1 MADRT
6 ERDLALFQKQ
16 KETLDTFL
24 AHGAISREQYDFSLN
39 NLTDK
44 MGLRDVLEQM
54 QAGGENGHL

>member
-1 MADRT
+1 MADHT
-6 ERDLALFQKQ
+6 EREIALFQKQ

-44 MGLRDVLEQM
+44 MGMRDVLERM
-54 QAGGENGHL
+54 TAGADDEP

>member
-1 MADRT
+1 MADHT
-6 ERDLALFQKQ
+6 EREIALFQKQ

-44 MGLRDVLEQM
+44 MGMRDVLERM
-54 QAGGENGHL
+54 TAGADGNT

>member
-1 MADRT
+1 MADHT
-6 ERDLALFQKQ
+6 EREIALFQKQ

-44 MGLRDVLEQM
+44 MGMRDVLERM
-54 QAGGENGHL
+54 TNGADGNT

>member
-1 MADRT
+1 MADHT
-6 ERDLALFQKQ
+6 EREIALFQKQ

-44 MGLRDVLEQM
+44 MGMRDVLERIT
-54 QAGGENGHL
+54 NGADGNT

>member
-1 MADRT
+1 MADHT
-6 ERDLALFQKQ
+6 EREIALFQKQ

-44 MGLRDVLEQM
+44 MGMRDVLEQM
-54 QAGGENGHL
+54 TAGADDEP